1 MITHVCRHFCF
12 QKEVTDLKPNIKQKT
27 TSALLALD
35 QTIRDTDDTLHN
47 LSDTSLKMAR
57 LHGALV
63 EANESIRKILAMP
76 ND

>member
-1 MITHVCRHFCF
+1 MTKHICCHFYF
-12 QKEVTDLKPNIKQKT
+12 QKEVTNLKPSIKQKT
-27 TSALLALD
+27 TSALLSLD

-63 EANESIRKILAMP
+63 EANENIRKILAMP
-76 ND
+76 DD

>member
-1 MITHVCRHFCF
+1 MTKHICCHFYF
-12 QKEVTDLKPNIKQKT
+12 QKEVTNLKPNIKQKT
-27 TSALLALD
+27 TSALLSLD

-63 EANESIRKILAMP
+63 EANENIRKILAMP
-76 ND
+76 DD

>member
-1 MITHVCRHFCF
+1 MTHVCRHFYF
-12 QKEVTDLKPNIKQKT
+12 QKEVTNLKPSIKQKT

-57 LHGALV
+57 LNSALV

>member
-1 MITHVCRHFCF
+1 M
-12 QKEVTDLKPNIKQKT
+12 KPSIKQKT

-63 EANESIRKILAMP
+63 EANESIRKILDMP